1 MRQLRVLSSVAVI
14 CAAFSA
20 GQPAQAGFGLFG
32 GNGSGGYA
40 STGGY
45 AGASY
50 GSYGSSGGY
59 AGAASYGS
67 SGGYGSSGSYGA
79 AYSSYGS
86 SGGYA
91 SSGGT
96 TVGPVRRLAA
106 KIHAHHAAKIAARHS
121 SGGGSYGSSGSVA
134 VYRAAYGSSGGSS
147 GGSSYGYSGGSS
159 GSSGSSVGYT
169 GGSSGTVSYGSSYST
184 PAPAMSSP
192 VNNSYTPMMGNKAP
206 ISSGYNTSVAV
217 EPEAVEGT
225 IDADAAL
232 LTVSVP
238 ESAKVTVN
246 GLSTSSKG
254 SIRQFMSNGLK
265 EGFVYTYVV
274 NVTFADADKV
284 ESKTVK
290 LRAGATERLVFNE
303 PQVAKTVSAPAVP
316 ETVVT
321 VRVPASAKVN
331 LAGNDTKGDGVVRTF
346 RTRQLAAGQQWA
358 NYTIRVTTTIGGV
371 PVTKERTIDLKAG
384 DSHDFEFAFDS
395 ASVASR

>member
-1 MRQLRVLSSVAVI
+1 MRQLRVLSGVAVI
-14 CAAFSA
+14 CAAFAA
-20 GQPAQAGFGLFG
+20 GEPAQAGFGLFG

-40 STGGY
+40 SAGGSG
-45 AGASY
+45 GASY
-50 GSYGSSGGY
+50 GSYGSSGDY

-79 AYSSYGS
+79 AYSGYGS

-106 KIHAHHAAKIAARHS
+106 RIHAHHAAKVAARYG
-121 SGGGSYGSSGSVA
+121 SGGASYGSSGSVA
-134 VYRAAYGSSGGSS
+134 VYRPAYGSSGGSS
-147 GGSSYGYSGGSS
+147 GNSYGYSGGSS
-159 GSSGSSVGYT
+159 GSSVGYS
-169 GGSSGTVSYGSSYST
+169 GGSSGSVSYGASYSSS
-184 PAPAMSSP
+184 APAISSP
-192 VNNSYTPMMGNKAP
+192 VHNSYSPMMANKAP
-206 ISSGYNTSVAV
+206 ISSGYIASAAV
-217 EPEAVEGT
+217 EPEADEAT

-238 ESAKVTVN
+238 ETAKVTVN

-274 NVTFADADKV
+274 NVTFANADKT

-303 PQVAKTVSAPAVP
+303 PQMVKTVSAPAVP

-321 VRVPASAKVN
+321 LRVPASAKVN

-346 RTRQLAAGQQWA
+346 RTRQLAEGQKWA

-384 DSHDFEFAFDS
+384 DTRDFEFDFGA